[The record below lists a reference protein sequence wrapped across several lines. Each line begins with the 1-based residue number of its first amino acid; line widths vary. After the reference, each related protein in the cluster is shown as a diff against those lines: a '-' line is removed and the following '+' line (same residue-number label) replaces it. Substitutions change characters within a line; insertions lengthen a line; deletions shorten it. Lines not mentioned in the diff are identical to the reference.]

1 MIGRKLMRI
10 KATLAALLM
19 SALIAGAAQA
29 QTWNPTKPVRLITL
43 TTAGGTLDM
52 LARLIAD
59 DIAKQTGQQVIV
71 ENRLGAGGNV
81 GAQAL
86 AKSDPDGHT
95 IGMITVSTHGIN
107 PALYA
112 ANLRFDPIG
121 DFEFVTVAVEAKNV
135 AVAHPSLP
143 VKNVTELAAYARQN
157 PGKISFGSA
166 GTGTSQHLSG
176 ELVKMVA
183 GIDMV
188 HVPYRGAAAA
198 TPDLLAGRIHLMFV
212 TLADA
217 QNHIAAG
224 TLRALGVT
232 SKQRAPALPD
242 VIPMNEQEG
251 FAGFDV
257 SAWFGVAMPG
267 KTPRPVVE
275 RYNQIIVAMLKRA
288 EVASRLQGLGL
299 DVIASSPDQTL
310 EFVKAE
316 IAKWAPV
323 VKASGAKV
331 E

>member
-1 MIGRKLMRI
+1 MRKIL
-10 KATLAALLM
+10 ALTLALL
-19 SALIAGAAQA
+19 AQPAFA
-29 QTWNPTKPVRLITL
+29 QSWSPTKPIRLITL

-59 DIAKQTGQQVIV
+59 EAGKQLGQSVVV

-107 PALYA
+107 PALYGA
-112 ANLRFDPIG
+112 GQRFDPIA
-121 DFEFVTVAVEAKNV
+121 DFEFITNAVVAKNV
-135 AVAHPSLP
+135 AVVHPSLG
-143 VKNVTELAAYARQN
+143 VKTARELLAYARAN

-176 ELVKMVA
+176 ELVKMLT

-198 TPDLLAGRIHLMFV
+198 MPDLLAGRVHLMFV
-212 TLADA
+212 TIADA
-217 QNHIAAG
+217 RNQIAAG
-224 TLRALGVT
+224 NLNAIGVT
-232 SKQRAPALPD
+232 SKARSPALPGVPPLAD
-242 VIPMNEQEG
+242 TPELAQM
-251 FAGFDV
+251 DV
-257 SAWFGVAMPG
+257 SAWFGVAAPG
-267 KTPRPVVE
+267 KTPRAIID
-275 RYNQIIVAMLKRA
+275 RYNQIIVAHLNRPETA
-288 EVASRLQGLGL
+288 VRFNELGL
-299 DVIASSPDQTL
+299 DIATTTPD
-310 EFVKAE
+310 EMAAFVKLE
-316 IAKWAPV
+316 IARWTPV